1 MSCSTYALLTT
12 RFFARQLVNAGL
24 AVTIA
29 PFYPDH
35 KSAGLPG
42 LRGGRGKISVI
53 PLRYLYSVWSS
64 AGGIAG
70 GGFLEFDGR
79 IAREV
84 LPLAIVFVGKVVLSN
99 LSFAYVLYTYAHT
112 IAMKILYLAYRF
124 S

>member
-1 MSCSTYALLTT
+1 MITHALFNFCAATT

-29 PFYPDH
+29 PFYPDY

-42 LRGGRGKISVI
+42 LRGGRGNISVI

-70 GGFLEFDGR
+70 GGFFEFDGR

-84 LPLAIVFVGKVVLSN
+84 LPLAVVFMGKVILSN
-99 LSFAYVLYTYAHT
+99 LSFAYV
-112 IAMKILYLAYRF
+112 
-124 S
+124 

>member
-1 MSCSTYALLTT
+1 M
-12 RFFARQLVNAGL
+12 
-24 AVTIA
+24 
-29 PFYPDH
+29 
-35 KSAGLPG
+35 
-42 LRGGRGKISVI
+42 I

-99 LSFAYVLYTYAHT
+99 LSFAYV
-112 IAMKILYLAYRF
+112 
-124 S
+124 